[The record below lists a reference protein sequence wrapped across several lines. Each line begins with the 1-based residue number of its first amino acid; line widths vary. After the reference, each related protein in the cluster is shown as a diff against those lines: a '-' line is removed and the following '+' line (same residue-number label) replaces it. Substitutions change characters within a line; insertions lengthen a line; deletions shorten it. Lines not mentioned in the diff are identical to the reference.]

1 MNRLIKNELTK
12 IFHKKAIYIILV
24 VILGFIILFNVLS
37 KILSNIDYTNRYIEE
52 DLQFYREELKK
63 LDKNKPEER
72 DLYAAYKTNLD
83 LGELRKKYKQDSWQ
97 IAILEQKGYEL
108 ISSMNY
114 AEGTER
120 YEEAKAEY
128 DKLIKRLENDDWKAF
143 VKEEIEEVD
152 SQIKELEKNKNEAT
166 KEIDKLSAEIM
177 LQEQK
182 NLKQALE
189 WRLEYDISYSINN
202 RNSFIEMWKSEA
214 DSLDRFNQQEKKES
228 LKYDEKYGKEKT
240 VANARIL
247 EYAIKNVKDDKT
259 EVRYTS
265 EEGVYLSNRT
275 EYSFLSSWEEYTL
288 FIIIAI
294 TIVAGTIVSEE
305 FSKGTIKLLL
315 VRPFKRTKIIIAKFI
330 ASFVV
335 VILVLVFVGLA
346 QFLVGGIIN
355 GFNSYNPQIAIYN
368 YGKGTVEQIGLLK
381 YSLILVLSKMPM
393 YILMM
398 TLSFSLGIIFNNTPI
413 AIALPI
419 GGIVASEIINGIY
432 MEYEKAKF
440 LKYFVTPNWDLGI
453 YLFGK
458 MPNHE
463 GLTIGFSII
472 ICIIYFAI
480 MTITSLAIFNKK
492 DIKNI

>member
-1 MNRLIKNELTK
+1 MYY
-12 IFHKKAIYIILV
+12 H
-24 VILGFIILFNVLS
+24 S
-37 KILSNIDYTNRYIEE
+37 
-52 DLQFYREELKK
+52 
-63 LDKNKPEER
+63 
-72 DLYAAYKTNLD
+72 
-83 LGELRKKYKQDSWQ
+83 
-97 IAILEQKGYEL
+97 
-108 ISSMNY
+108 
-114 AEGTER
+114 
-120 YEEAKAEY
+120 
-128 DKLIKRLENDDWKAF
+128 
-143 VKEEIEEVD
+143 
-152 SQIKELEKNKNEAT
+152 
-166 KEIDKLSAEIM
+166 
-177 LQEQK
+177 
-182 NLKQALE
+182 
-189 WRLEYDISYSINN
+189 
-202 RNSFIEMWKSEA
+202 
-214 DSLDRFNQQEKKES
+214 
-228 LKYDEKYGKEKT
+228 
-240 VANARIL
+240 
-247 EYAIKNVKDDKT
+247 
-259 EVRYTS
+259 
-265 EEGVYLSNRT
+265 
-275 EYSFLSSWEEYTL
+275 
-288 FIIIAI
+288 
-294 TIVAGTIVSEE
+294 
-305 FSKGTIKLLL
+305 
-315 VRPFKRTKIIIAKFI
+315 KRTTSALR
-330 ASFVV
+330 V

-368 YGKGTVEQIGLLK
+368 FGKGTVEQIGLLK

-398 TLSFSLGIIFNNTPI
+398 TLSFSLGIIFNNTPV